1 MTSRCV
7 LCCWGHVMA
16 CDFIMSGTLPSSAAS
31 LWHGHSKL
39 WMINCNEMKFLF
51 AACSPRPR
59 REKMSGR
66 EYFQCSAVAIL
77 VQYKKINL
85 FVGVL
90 HVTRFQQKR
99 PWLNGRQDLSQTVDC
114 RGCAVYWMS
123 DIVWSASPPL
133 IDQAGNFNLK
143 QQSNYLKTSTNFRTR
158 TFLFDLLNVTR
169 TVYLQST
176 KKPKNRLKV
185 RAKSTKIYLLPNQQC
200 YDCL

>member
-1 MTSRCV
+1 M
-7 LCCWGHVMA
+7 G
-16 CDFIMSGTLPSSAAS
+16 
-31 LWHGHSKL
+31 
-39 WMINCNEMKFLF
+39 N
-51 AACSPRPR
+51 
-59 REKMSGR
+59 
-66 EYFQCSAVAIL
+66 
-77 VQYKKINL
+77 

-114 RGCAVYWMS
+114 RGCGVYWMS

-176 KKPKNRLKV
+176 KKPKNQLKV
-185 RAKSTKIYLLPNQQC
+185 KAKSTKIYLLPNQQC
-200 YDCL
+200 YDCLLCGLCVAWGGEIRFYYFVIIYQIISSSASWRFLQCLSNCCLLLYCLFLGQKLL

>member
-1 MTSRCV
+1 MDTVNCEWLIVTKWSFCLLRV
-7 LCCWGHVMA
+7 HQDQGGKRWVA
-16 CDFIMSGTLPSSAAS
+16 ENISSAVQ
-31 LWHGHSKL
+31 WRFWFNTRKL
-39 WMINCNEMKFLF
+39 ICKKSVVTGLETL
-51 AACSPRPR
+51 
-59 REKMSGR
+59 
-66 EYFQCSAVAIL
+66 L
-77 VQYKKINL
+77 VSCMLPDSSRNAPGWAEDRIW
-85 FVGVL
+85 VRV
-90 HVTRFQQKR
+90 
-99 PWLNGRQDLSQTVDC
+99 QTVDC